1 MLNVLTNQEIEQLKQ
16 FRFTTEQK
24 PSALSISLDELLNE
38 QKLLS
43 YLEQVKT
50 KIGSPNLKVAAS
62 IFMKRY
68 SFLAVIYFYG
78 ISVWNKKLD
87 ISFQNVS
94 LQSVEADQW
103 IPQFYFHH
111 LHTELANENREVLL
125 EKWIQFFFSENA
137 TVLISN
143 LSKVTKQSELILW
156 ENLAIYLFWLYESVL
171 VKIENEEELRTRAK
185 EDFQLIVNGSAGLL
199 FGNDQDNPIKR
210 FYCDKR
216 CLADSQEEVRVRKTC
231 CLTYLLDGGCKTC
244 KTCPRTCCARAKV

>member
-16 FRFTTEQK
+16 FRFTTEFR
-24 PSALSISLDELLNE
+24 PSELSISLHELLDE
-38 QKLLS
+38 QKLLC

-78 ISVWNKKLD
+78 ISMWNKKLD
-87 ISFQNVS
+87 ISFRNVS
-94 LQSVEADQW
+94 LQSVDSDQW
-103 IPQFYFHH
+103 LPQFYFHH
-111 LHTELANENREVLL
+111 LQTELANELREDQL
-125 EKWIQFFFSENA
+125 EKWTQFFFSENA

-171 VKIENEEELRTRAK
+171 AEVENEKLRTRAK
-185 EDFQLIVNGSAGLL
+185 EDFQLILNESACLL
-199 FGNDQDNPIKR
+199 FGNYQENPIKK

-216 CLADSQEEVRVRKTC
+216 CLADTQEEVRVRKTC
-231 CLTYLLDGGCKTC
+231 CFSYLLDGGCKTC
-244 KTCPRTCCARAKV
+244 KTCPRTCCVRDKV